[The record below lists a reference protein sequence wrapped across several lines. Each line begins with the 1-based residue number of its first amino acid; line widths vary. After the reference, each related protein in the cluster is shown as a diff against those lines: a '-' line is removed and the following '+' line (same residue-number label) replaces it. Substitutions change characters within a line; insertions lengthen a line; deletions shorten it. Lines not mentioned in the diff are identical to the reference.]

1 MSTYGIIIIVIYLIS
16 LWVLYLYKYI
26 DKKIA
31 DIFAYLISSVA
42 YIVAGLR
49 PDYFPD
55 VDSYAVIYEQASS
68 GEFDSPLY
76 WLSHG
81 EPGFK
86 VISYILHSLGFN
98 YNYYLLFFAFL
109 SYVLLI
115 KVSKIANVK
124 FAYVWFFYLSL
135 FFITRDLGIIRLSI
149 ASHLIVIALCL
160 KRIHWQIITLVFSSL
175 FFQYYSIIAILP
187 IFLSYFNFNLT
198 FIRILFLFV
207 CSFTLGSYV
216 DFGSIV
222 TFVPEQQLQVYGGT
236 NMVTETDSSV
246 LFPILR
252 NLFFAILAYY
262 LYYNLRVVKLQRTWL
277 VALFLSVATYLIF
290 SNVLIL
296 AQRFS
301 AYYAAILPIA
311 MAWILE
317 KSNNNKKF
325 NFVIFIFIFN
335 FASLFYFN
343 DFVWILN

>member
-1 MSTYGIIIIVIYLIS
+1 M
-16 LWVLYLYKYI
+16 
-26 DKKIA
+26 
-31 DIFAYLISSVA
+31 
-42 YIVAGLR
+42 
-49 PDYFPD
+49 
-55 VDSYAVIYEQASS
+55 
-68 GEFDSPLY
+68 
-76 WLSHG
+76 
-81 EPGFK
+81 
-86 VISYILHSLGFN
+86 
-98 YNYYLLFFAFL
+98 
-109 SYVLLI
+109 
-115 KVSKIANVK
+115 
-124 FAYVWFFYLSL
+124 
-135 FFITRDLGIIRLSI
+135 
-149 ASHLIVIALCL
+149 
-160 KRIHWQIITLVFSSL
+160 
-175 FFQYYSIIAILP
+175 
-187 IFLSYFNFNLT
+187 
-198 FIRILFLFV
+198 
-207 CSFTLGSYV
+207 
-216 DFGSIV
+216 